1 MSATQ
6 LDSAER
12 ALVNVIR
19 HAFPLTPDAPAAP
32 VAVTDWSQFVRAAE
46 THALASLAY
55 AALNQAEQPSDA
67 PAGVIDQL
75 RIAYLRSN
83 VANWL
88 AFQELDCLLEMFGR
102 EQIPVVVLKG
112 GALAHALYGDVA
124 LRPMMDLDLLAP
136 PSQQARV
143 SDLMAQQGYTSPTEL
158 AKGFGER
165 FSNYQ
170 AFERGGNRPSHIE
183 IHWHLFKSPYYCER
197 IPIDWFWDRTMEI
210 SIGSA
215 RARVFDPDAQLVHL
229 CAHFALHHQAE
240 RLLWSYD
247 LARLLTRYGS
257 EVNWSQVVDAAKRF
271 GLSQAIELSLARV
284 VETWQISLPADVFQ
298 RLDAAR
304 PTLDQRIAF
313 AMLTAPRGEAR
324 VILDT
329 LSARDL
335 SGRLI
340 FGLRHIFPSAEYM
353 RERYRIREMRLLPFY
368 YARRLADGARKLG
381 QSLIS
386 MIANH

>member
-12 ALVNVIR
+12 ALVNLIR
-19 HAFPLTPDAPAAP
+19 HAFPLTPDAPTAP
-32 VAVTDWSQFVRAAE
+32 VTVTDWSQLVRAAE
-46 THALASLAY
+46 THALAPLAY
-55 AALNQAEQPSDA
+55 AALNQSGRSNDA
-67 PAGVIDQL
+67 PASVRDQL
-75 RIAYLRSN
+75 RVAYLRSN

-112 GALAHALYGDVA
+112 GALAHALYGDPA
-124 LRPMMDLDLLAP
+124 LRPMMDLDLLM
-136 PSQQARV
+136 PSSYQMRV
-143 SDLMAQQGYTSPTEL
+143 SDLLAQQGYSSPTEL

-170 AFERGGNRPSHIE
+170 GFERGGNRPSHLE

-210 SIGSA
+210 SIGGA
-215 RARVFDPDAQLVHL
+215 RARVFDPNAQLVHL
-229 CAHFALHHQAE
+229 CAHFALHHQAA

-247 LARLLTRYGS
+247 IARFLTRYGS
-257 EVNWSQVVDAAKRF
+257 KLDWSQVIDAAKRF

-284 VETWQISLPADVFQ
+284 VETWQIPLPADVFQ
-298 RLDAAR
+298 RLRAAR
-304 PTLDQRIAF
+304 PTLGQRIAF

-329 LSARDL
+329 LSAPDL
-335 SGRLI
+335 SGRLA

-353 RERYRIREMRLLPFY
+353 RERYRIREMRLLPLY
-368 YARRLADGARKLG
+368 YARRPADGARKLG
-381 QSLIS
+381 RSMIS
-386 MIANH
+386 MITNH